1 MKITSVHGYHLAFQ
15 LPEAVGNS
23 TGFFDRREAFVLRLE
38 GEGGISGWG
47 EASAVQQAVSG
58 YIRQKLAKI
67 VLGRPAHETG
77 KRYAEMTEGFGY
89 DRQGTAML
97 AVSAVDMALHDAAAR
112 EQGVSIST
120 MLGGALRERVLA
132 YASGPFFKPDG
143 DPYRDFE
150 KDTDALLS
158 RHFKAIKPRCGYT
171 PEADG
176 RMASALRRQLGPD
189 RALMVDINQGYTAAA
204 AVESARHMQE
214 AGLLWIEEPVRPDD
228 IPGYLRMAQASSTA
242 IAGGESLSTLAG
254 FRDFLAAGCVSVLQ
268 PDLSICGGYSGFRRV
283 AALAEAYG
291 ISVMPHVFGTVVNL
305 MSSLQMAAVLKGY
318 RGGGPLPYPFIEC
331 DATYNPLLALAGD
344 VRPEADGC
352 VAVPDRPGIGLDL
365 TEGQLAPFVT
375 EHWVERL

>member
-1 MKITSVHGYHLAFQ
+1 MKITSIHGYHLAFQ

-58 YIRQKLAKI
+58 YIRQKLAKL

-77 KRYAEMTEGFGY
+77 RRYAEMTEGFGY

-97 AVSAVDMALHDAAAR
+97 AVSAIDMALHDAAAR
-112 EQGVSIST
+112 EQGVSIAT
-120 MLGGALRERVLA
+120 MLGGALRERMLA

-150 KDTDALLS
+150 KDADALLE
-158 RHFKAIKPRCGYT
+158 RNFRAIKPRCGYT

-176 RMASALRRQLGPD
+176 RMALALRRQLGWD

-204 AVESARHMQE
+204 ALDSARHMQE

-228 IPGYLRMAQASSTA
+228 IPGYRRMAEGSATA

-268 PDLSICGGYSGFRRV
+268 PDLSICGGYTGFKKV

-291 ISVMPHVFGTVVNL
+291 IPVMPHVFGTVVNL
-305 MSSLQMAAVLKGY
+305 YSSLQMAATLKAY

-331 DATYNPLLALAGD
+331 DATHNPLLELAGRVNPD
-344 VRPEADGC
+344 ADGC
-352 VAVPDRPGIGLDL
+352 IAIPDGPGFGLTL
-365 TEGQLAPFVT
+365 TEEQFAPFVT

>member
-1 MKITSVHGYHLAFQ
+1 MKIISIHGYHLAFQ

-120 MLGGALRERVLA
+120 MLGGALRDRVLA
-132 YASGPFFKPDG
+132 YASGPFFKPNG

-150 KDTDALLS
+150 KDTEALLS
-158 RHFKAIKPRCGYT
+158 RDFKAIKPRCGYT

-176 RMASALRRQLGPD
+176 QMAAALRRQLGSD
-189 RALMVDINQGYTAAA
+189 RALMVDINQGYTAGA
-204 AVESARHMQE
+204 AVESARYMQE

-291 ISVMPHVFGTVVNL
+291 IPVMPHVFGTVVNL
-305 MSSLQMAAVLKGY
+305 MSSLQMAAVLKAY

-344 VRPEADGC
+344 ISPEADGC
-352 VAVPDRPGIGLDL
+352 IAVPDGPGIGLAL
-365 TEGQLAPFVT
+365 TEEQLAPFVT

>member
-1 MKITSVHGYHLAFQ
+1 MKITSIHGYHLAFQ

-120 MLGGALRERVLA
+120 LLGGALRERVLA
-132 YASGPFFKPDG
+132 YASGPFFKPNG

-150 KDTDALLS
+150 KDTEALLS
-158 RHFKAIKPRCGYT
+158 RNFRAIKPRCGFT

-176 RMASALRRQLGPD
+176 KMAAGLRRQLGPD

-204 AVESARHMQE
+204 AVDSARHMQE

-291 ISVMPHVFGTVVNL
+291 IPVMPHVFGTVVNL
-305 MSSLQMAAVLKGY
+305 MSSLQMAAVLKAH

-331 DATYNPLLALAGD
+331 DATYNPLLSLAGD
-344 VRPEADGC
+344 VGPEADGC
-352 VAVPDRPGIGLDL
+352 IAVPDRPGIGLTL
-365 TEGQLAPFVT
+365 TEEQLAPFVT

>member
-1 MKITSVHGYHLAFQ
+1 MNIIAIHGYHLAFQ
-15 LPEAVGNS
+15 LPGPIGNS
-23 TGFFDRREAFVLRLE
+23 TGFFDRREAFVLRVE

-58 YIRQKLAKI
+58 YIRQKLAKL
-67 VLGRPAHETG
+67 VLGKPAHETG
-77 KRYAEMTEGFGY
+77 RRYAEMTEGFGY

-112 EQGVSIST
+112 EQGISIAT
-120 MLGGALRERVLA
+120 MLGGRLRDRVPA
-132 YASGPFFKPDG
+132 YASGPFFQPQG

-150 KDTDALLS
+150 RDAEALLK
-158 RHFKAIKPRCGYT
+158 RNFKAIKPRCGFT

-176 RMASALRRQLGPD
+176 RMALALRRLLGWD
-189 RALMVDINQGYTAAA
+189 NALMVDINQGYTAAA

-228 IPGYLRMAQASSTA
+228 IPGYLRMAEATSTA

-268 PDLSICGGYSGFRRV
+268 PDLSICGGYTGFRKV
-283 AALAEAYG
+283 ATLAEAYG
-291 ISVMPHVFGTVVNL
+291 VPVMPHVFGTVVNL
-305 MSSLQMAAVLKGY
+305 MSSLQIAATLKAY
-318 RGGGPLPYPFIEC
+318 RGGAMAPYPFIEC
-331 DATYNPLLALAGD
+331 DATHNPLLTLTGAID
-344 VRPEADGC
+344 PEKDGC
-352 VAVPDRPGIGLDL
+352 IAVPDSPGIGIEL
-365 TEGQLAPFVT
+365 TEEQLAPFVT